1 MRYVTFRLHPGDGEL
16 HPFGTIVR
24 DNPEI
29 KRRAIHHFNAL
40 ADEHAMILVE
50 FEGPVDEIRRVVDE
64 EADVISS
71 KVSATEAGVFVY
83 AHFHPKD
90 WTKQL
95 YTASLTSEIFVDMPM
110 YYTDRGALEI
120 TTIGEF
126 EEIQNSRVELPDG
139 VGLELISTGEYTP
152 TSDEVYEQL
161 TSKQQ
166 ETLRAAIEIG
176 YYEEPRR
183 VTYQDVAE
191 ELGVAAG
198 TVGEHLRKVEST
210 VLTNVLPAH
219 CTRAPVP

>member
-16 HPFGTIVR
+16 HPFGTIVG
-24 DNPEI
+24 DDPEI
-29 KRRAIHHFNAL
+29 RRRAIHHFNAL
-40 ADEHAMILVE
+40 ADEHAMVLVE
-50 FEGPVDEIRRVVDE
+50 FDGPVDRIRRVVE
-64 EADVISS
+64 EQVDVVSS
-71 KVSATEAGVFVY
+71 KVSASRDGVFVY
-83 AHFHPKD
+83 AHFRPRD

-95 YTASLTSEIFVDMPM
+95 YTASLTNEIFIDMPM
-110 YYTDRGALEI
+110 YYTDDGALEI

-126 EEIQNSRVELPDG
+126 EEIRRSSVDLPDG
-139 VGLELISTGEYTP
+139 VGLELLSTGEYSP
-152 TSDEVYEQL
+152 TGEGVYEKL

-166 ETLRAAIEIG
+166 ETLRAAIEAG

-210 VLTNVLPAH
+210 VLTHVLPSH
-219 CTRAPVP
+219 CARAPTP